1 MANFDPKLGREIF
14 FDCGSL
20 RNTSEYFGLPP
31 LGWVT
36 EDKKSDKVAD
46 KVTDKAV
53 SDKVSDKDC

>member
-46 KVTDKAV
+46 K
-53 SDKVSDKDC
+53 DC